1 MIISNGQEIEE
12 TKQPERIR
20 EAGAGVV
27 LENALPDA
35 IYHDDAGLWRGGK
48 ETGPDFGDNETG
60 GLEVDPKPG
69 GFGFASRGNC
79 KRSLEYGTGGFNPGE
94 VDL

>member
-35 IYHDDAGLWRGGK
+35 IYHGDAGFWWSGR
-48 ETGPDFGDNETG
+48 ETGPDVGDNETG
-60 GLEVDPKPG
+60 GLEVEPKPG
-69 GFGFASRGNC
+69 GFGFAAWGSG
-79 KRSLEYGTGGFNPGE
+79 
-94 VDL
+94 